1 MTSGAHRVDTK
12 HTAAVIGAR
21 RLKRA
26 TPEQVLAATGQP
38 VGGVAPAGHPAPLR
52 TFIDRDLRLH
62 TQLWAGGGTVEA
74 MVPLTYTQLV
84 DLTGGQEIDVEPH

>member
-1 MTSGAHRVDTK
+1 MTSGAHRVDTE

-26 TPEQVLAATGQP
+26 TPEAVLEATGQP
-38 VGGVAPAGHPAPLR
+38 VGGVAPAGHPAQLL
-52 TFIDRDLRLH
+52 TFIDRDLRQH
-62 TQLWAGGGTVEA
+62 AQLWAGGGTVEA

-84 DLTGGQEIDVEPH
+84 DLTGGKEIDVEPN